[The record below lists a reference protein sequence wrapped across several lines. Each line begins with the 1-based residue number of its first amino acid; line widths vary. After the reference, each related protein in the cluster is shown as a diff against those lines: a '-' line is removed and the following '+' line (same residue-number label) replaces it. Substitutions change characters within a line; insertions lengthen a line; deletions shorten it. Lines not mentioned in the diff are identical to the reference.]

1 MRHALTLALA
11 YLRFHWRSS
20 GALTLCIALI
30 VAVPVATRL
39 ILNAAQQGLGDRA
52 RQTPLL
58 LGARGSTL
66 DLTLAALYFDG
77 AVPGEV
83 TQGAVDAVWG
93 SGLGLAI
100 PLHLGLTA
108 RQASLVGTTM
118 DYFDF
123 RGLTLARGR
132 PLAQIGEAV
141 LGASA
146 ARRLGLGPGDTVVT
160 DARTLF
166 DLEGVYPLELT
177 VAGVLAPARSA
188 DDDAVF
194 VDMNT
199 VWIVAGIGHGHTEPI
214 ASADGLP
221 VVANP
226 AIRQFNR
233 ITPDTIASFHV
244 HADPAALPVSAV
256 IVVPDDDRAAAI
268 LQGRYLEAA
277 DPLQLIAPVA
287 VIDRLL
293 GTLLRIGRL
302 LDLVVAVVGAATLI
316 AVALALT
323 LATRLRAAEMATL
336 FRLGAHRLTIVR
348 IIGAQIGVIL
358 VLGLVLAATFL
369 IPFAWLSPTIADM
382 MLSTGL

>member
-11 YLRFHWRSS
+11 YLRFHRLTS
-20 GALTLCIALI
+20 GALITCIALI
-30 VAVPVATRL
+30 VTVPVATRL
-39 ILNAAQQGLGDRA
+39 ILNAAQQSLGDRA

-58 LGARGSTL
+58 MGARGSTL

-83 TQGAVDAVWG
+83 TQGAVDAVWD

-108 RQASLVGTTM
+108 RQVPLVGTTL
-118 DYFDF
+118 DYLDY
-123 RGLTLARGR
+123 RGLALAQGR

-146 ARRLGLGPGDTVVT
+146 ARRLGLDPGDTVVT

-177 VAGVLAPARSA
+177 VAGVLAPSRSA

-199 VWIVAGIGHGHTEPI
+199 VWIIAGIGHGHTEPV
-214 ASADGLP
+214 ASQNGLP
-221 VVANP
+221 VVASP

-233 ITPDTIASFHV
+233 ITPDNIASFHV
-244 HADPAALPVSAV
+244 HANPAALPVSAV
-256 IVVPDDDRAAAI
+256 IVVPNDDRAAAI
-268 LQGRYLEAA
+268 LQGRYLEAS
-277 DPLQLIAPVA
+277 DPLQLIAPLA

-302 LDLVVAVVGAATLI
+302 LDLVVVIVGAATLI

-323 LATRLRAAEMATL
+323 LATRLRATEMATL
-336 FRLGAHRLTIVR
+336 FRLGAHRLTIAR

-358 VLGLVLAATFL
+358 ILGLGLAATFL
-369 IPFAWLSPTIADM
+369 IPVAWLSSTIADL